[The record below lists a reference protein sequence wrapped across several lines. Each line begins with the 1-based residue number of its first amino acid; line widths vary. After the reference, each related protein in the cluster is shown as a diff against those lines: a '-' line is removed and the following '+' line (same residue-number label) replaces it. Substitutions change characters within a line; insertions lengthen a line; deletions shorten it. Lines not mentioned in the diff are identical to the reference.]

1 MLQAHFSVMFPALP
15 ADSITGI
22 ARFSN
27 AGGCMAVIHSSL
39 LYVLNR
45 FPSRKDAICRFFREN
60 EEFQTI
66 CDDYRRCLEAIKRW
80 DQSQLEEASARRRE
94 YVELLQELELEI
106 SRILNE
112 AT

>member
-1 MLQAHFSVMFPALP
+1 MFTGLS

-22 ARFSN
+22 VKFSN

-39 LYVLNR
+39 LYIFKC
-45 FPSRKDAICRFFREN
+45 FPSRKDAICRLFREN

-66 CDDYRRCLEAIKRW
+66 CDDYRCCLEAIKRW
-80 DQSQLEEASARRRE
+80 DQSQSEEALARSRE
-94 YVELLQELELEI
+94 YADLSKELEMEI
-106 SRILNE
+106 LRILNE